1 MSVSNALIFVS
12 GQHSPQKGIR
22 APQIKSDSMAGV
34 STKLSPNVLMYR
46 KIKNDWNMTNDTEVS
61 LRSTED
67 PAGQTQGSMNIKTNN
82 ENDISCPTE

>member
-1 MSVSNALIFVS
+1 MGPPRRPGNREALEAMSVSNALIFVS

-34 STKLSPNVLMYR
+34 STKLSLNVLMYR
-46 KIKNDWNMTNDTEVS
+46 KIKNDCNMTNDTEVS

-67 PAGQTQGSMNIKTNN
+67 PAGQT
-82 ENDISCPTE
+82 